1 MDSWKEV
8 KPRAGKKYWPKEE
21 GKAEL
26 SYLSNFCMLPKE
38 NRLKKEKEF
47 ETVFKGGRTVRG
59 NDIFLKYLANGTDKT
74 KVGFV
79 VSKKVSKLAVRRN
92 KIKRRMR
99 EIVRLRKKEI
109 KEGLSIIFIALPS
122 INDKSH
128 EDIKKDIENLFN
140 KGELIK

>member
-1 MDSWKEV
+1 
-8 KPRAGKKYWPKEE
+8 
-21 GKAEL
+21 
-26 SYLSNFCMLPKE
+26 MLPKE

-47 ETVFKGGRTVRG
+47 ETVFKGGRMFKG
-59 NDIFLKYLANGTDKT
+59 DIIFLKYLANGTDKT

-79 VSKKVSKLAVRRN
+79 VSKKVSKLAVERN

-99 EIVRLRKKEI
+99 EIVRLRKKDL

-122 INDKSH
+122 SRNKGC
-128 EDIKKDIENLFN
+128 EDIKKDIETLFN

>member
-1 MDSWKEV
+1 
-8 KPRAGKKYWPKEE
+8 
-21 GKAEL
+21 
-26 SYLSNFCMLPKE
+26 MLPKE

-47 ETVFKGGRTVRG
+47 ETVFKGGRAVKG
-59 NDIFLKYLANGTDKT
+59 SNIFLKYLANGTDKT

-79 VSKKVSKLAVRRN
+79 VSKKVSKLAVERN

-99 EIVRLRKKEI
+99 EVVRLKKKEI

-122 INDKSH
+122 INNV
-128 EDIKKDIENLFN
+128 EYGEIKKDIENLFN

>member
-1 MDSWKEV
+1 
-8 KPRAGKKYWPKEE
+8 
-21 GKAEL
+21 
-26 SYLSNFCMLPKE
+26 MLPKE

-47 ETVFKGGRTVRG
+47 EAVFKGGRTIKG
-59 NDIFLKYLANGTDKT
+59 DNIFLRYLSNGTDKT

-109 KEGLSIIFIALPS
+109 KEGLSIIFIALPP
-122 INDKSH
+122 INNAGY
-128 EDIKKDIENLFN
+128 EVIKKDIESLFN